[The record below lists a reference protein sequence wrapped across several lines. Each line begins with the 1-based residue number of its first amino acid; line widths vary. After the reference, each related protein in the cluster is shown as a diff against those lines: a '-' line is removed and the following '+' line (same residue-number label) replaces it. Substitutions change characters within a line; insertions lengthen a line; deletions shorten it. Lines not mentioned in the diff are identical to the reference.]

1 MEALL
6 FAELPISDAL
16 KEGIAQIGF
25 IKTTPI
31 QQESLFPILEGRD
44 LVAQAPT
51 GTGKTCAFGVP
62 ILEQIIPGEEVVQA
76 LVLCPTRELVMQT
89 AEELGK
95 LSRYQKGIRIS
106 TLYGG
111 QPIERQL
118 ADLKKRPQIIVA
130 TPGRLM
136 DHLRRR
142 SVRLVNLSHLVLDEA
157 DEMLNM
163 GFRDDIETI
172 LETAP
177 AERQTVLFSATM
189 PSEIKE
195 IAKNYQKKDRV
206 FVKITGETLTVSNV
220 AEYYLE
226 VKGPKKLD
234 ALSRLLDLHG
244 YGLSL
249 VFCNTKKKTSEIT
262 EELIARGYPA
272 EMLHG
277 DMKQPERDRVMN
289 RFKSGKTEI
298 LVATDIAARGIDVEN
313 VEAVF
318 NFDVPQFEE
327 YYVHRIGRT
336 GRADKKGV
344 SYTFVAGKEM
354 FKLKEIMKYTKSHI
368 EPYKTPSEA
377 DVVEARVKKT
387 VGKAVSMVGSSNFER
402 YLQITKDIVGEG
414 KLTATELS
422 AALICMLTEEKKV
435 EKKPKE
441 TREVTKKTGAQQG
454 MARLFIGLGSLDK
467 IRPRHIVEL
476 ISSNTPVQG
485 NEVGAVDI
493 FDKYSFF
500 EIPAEKADDV
510 LESFKDLTYRGREV
524 FVEKAQATQKNP
536 KGAKKTDKSGK
547 KEAKN
552 QKGFRK

>member
-6 FAELPISDAL
+6 FEQLPICDAL
-16 KEGIAQIGF
+16 KQGIAQMGF
-25 IKTTPI
+25 IKTTPV
-31 QQESLFPILEGRD
+31 QQESLFPILEGYD

-62 ILEQIIPGEEVVQA
+62 VLEKIIPDEETVQA

-95 LSRYQKGIRIS
+95 LSRFQKGIRIS
-106 TLYGG
+106 SLYGG

-118 ADLKKRPQIIVA
+118 NDLKKRPQVIVA

-142 SVRLVNLSHLVLDEA
+142 SVRLVNLSYLVLDEA

-177 AERQTVLFSATM
+177 TTRQTVLFSATM
-189 PSEIKE
+189 PAEIKE
-195 IAKNYQKKDRV
+195 IAKSYQKKDRV
-206 FVKITGETLTVSNV
+206 FVKVTGEVLTVSNV

-249 VFCNTKKKTSEIT
+249 VFCNTKKKTSEVT
-262 EELIARGYPA
+262 EELIDRGYPA

-277 DMKQPERDRVMN
+277 DMKQPERDRVMS

-298 LVATDIAARGIDVEN
+298 LVATDIAARGIDVDN

-336 GRADKKGV
+336 GRADQKGV
-344 SYTFVAGKEM
+344 AYTFVAGKEM
-354 FKLKEIMKYTKSHI
+354 FKLKDIMKYTKSHI
-368 EPYKTPSEA
+368 EPYKTPAEA
-377 DVVEARVKKT
+377 DVLEARAKKT
-387 VGKAVSMVGSSNFER
+387 VEKAIAVTANPNFSKYLEVS
-402 YLQITKDIVGEG
+402 KKIVGEG

-422 AALICMLTEEKKV
+422 AALLCMLTEEKKT

-441 TREVTKKTGAQQG
+441 TREVSKKTGAQQG

-476 ISSNTPVQG
+476 VASNTLVQG
-485 NEVGAVDI
+485 SDVGAVDI

-500 EIPAEKADDV
+500 EIPADKADDV
-510 LESFKDLTYRGREV
+510 LEALKDLTYRGRDV

-536 KGAKKTDKSGK
+536 KGAKKAEKSGK
-547 KEAKN
+547 REAKN
-552 QKGFRK
+552 QRGFRK

>member
-6 FAELPISDAL
+6 FEQLPISDAL
-16 KEGIAQIGF
+16 KQGIAQMGF

-31 QQESLFPILEGRD
+31 QQESLFPVLQGHD

-62 ILEQIIPGEEVVQA
+62 VLEQIIPDEDAIQA
-76 LVLCPTRELVMQT
+76 LVLCPTRELVIQT

-106 TLYGG
+106 SLYGG

-142 SVRLVNLSHLVLDEA
+142 SVRLASLSHLVLDEA

-177 AERQTVLFSATM
+177 KERQTVLFSATM
-189 PSEIKE
+189 PAEIKE
-195 IAKNYQKKDRV
+195 IAQNYQKQDRV
-206 FVKITGETLTVSNV
+206 FVKVTGDVLTVSNV

-244 YGLSL
+244 YRLSL
-249 VFCNTKKKTSEIT
+249 VFCNTKKKTSEVT
-262 EELIARGYPA
+262 EELISRGYPA

-277 DMKQPERDRVMN
+277 DMKQPERDRVMS

-354 FKLKEIMKYTKSHI
+354 FKLKDIMQYTKSRI
-368 EPYKTPSEA
+368 EPYKTPSES
-377 DVVEARVKKT
+377 DVLEVRVQKT
-387 VGKAVSMVGSSNFER
+387 VQKAVSVMSHPNFDR
-402 YLQITKDIVGEG
+402 FLAVTNDIVKAG
-414 KLTATELS
+414 KLTAAELS
-422 AALICMLTEEKKV
+422 AALICMLNEEKKV
-435 EKKPKE
+435 EKKPQE
-441 TREVTKKTGAQQG
+441 TREVSRKTGAQQG
-454 MARLFIGLGSLDK
+454 MARIFIGLGSLDK
-467 IRPRHIVEL
+467 IRPRHLVEL
-476 ISSNTPVQG
+476 ISSNTSVRG
-485 NEVGAVDI
+485 SEVGAVDI

-500 EIPAEKADDV
+500 EVPAEKGEDA
-510 LESFKDLTYRGREV
+510 LEALKGLTYRGREV
-524 FVEKAQATQKNP
+524 FVEKAQATQKTP
-536 KGAKKTDKSGK
+536 KGSKKAEKSGK
-547 KEAKN
+547 REAKN
-552 QKGFRK
+552 QRGFRK

>member
-1 MEALL
+1 MESLL
-6 FAELPISDAL
+6 FEQLPISNAL
-16 KEGIAQIGF
+16 KQGIARMGF
-25 IKTTPI
+25 TKPTPV
-31 QQESLFPILEGRD
+31 QQESLFPILDGYD

-62 ILEQIIPGEEVVQA
+62 VLEKIIPDEEAVQA

-89 AEELGK
+89 AEELEK

-106 TLYGG
+106 SLYGG

-118 ADLKKRPQIIVA
+118 ADLKKRPQIVVA

-142 SVRLVNLSHLVLDEA
+142 SVRLVNLSYLVLDEA

-177 AERQTVLFSATM
+177 ESRQTVLFSATM
-189 PSEIKE
+189 PAEIKE
-195 IAKNYQKKDRV
+195 IAQNYQKADRV

-220 AEYYLE
+220 VEYYLE

-262 EELIARGYPA
+262 EELISRGYPA

-289 RFKSGKTEI
+289 RFKSGKAEI

-336 GRADKKGV
+336 GRAQKKGV

-354 FKLKEIMKYTKSHI
+354 FKLKDIMKYTKSHI
-368 EPYKTPSEA
+368 EPYKTPSES
-377 DVVEARVKKT
+377 DVLEARVKKT
-387 VGKAVSMVGSSNFER
+387 VGKAISVVGSPNFER

-414 KLTATELS
+414 KLTASELS
-422 AALICMLTEEKKV
+422 AALICMLTEEKKA

-441 TREVTKKTGAQQG
+441 AREVSKKTGAQQG

-485 NEVGAVDI
+485 GEVGAVDI

-500 EIPAEKADDV
+500 EIPAEKTEDV
-510 LESFKDLTYRGREV
+510 LESLKDLTYRGREV

-536 KGAKKTDKSGK
+536 KGSKKAEKSGK

-552 QKGFRK
+552 QRGFRK